1 MKLLRHGPR
10 GQERPGVLD
19 ADGRGREL
27 SAVLTGIAGA
37 VLTAAGLARLRGID
51 LSALPGVQHQR
62 VVAA

>member
-37 VLTAAGLARLRGID
+37 VLTAALARLRGID

-62 VVAA
+62 TVAA